1 MLQRPIGGEPE
12 FPKKFES
19 FEMDQVHPAALAS
32 YWQAEEM
39 RHPGILLQRRQAM
52 TQPVLDEIATDIGGE
67 DVNEAQTTF
76 DRLLREYFTT
86 LRIIAS
92 PETGDADSL
101 LAPAIQGEPCYDEDG
116 HHHRTLYL
124 GIGVRD
130 DRLR

>member
-1 MLQRPIGGEPE
+1 
-12 FPKKFES
+12 
-19 FEMDQVHPAALAS
+19 
-32 YWQAEEM
+32 
-39 RHPGILLQRRQAM
+39 M

-86 LRIIAS
+86 LRVIES
-92 PETGDADSL
+92 PETGDADAIHSL

-116 HHHRTLYL
+116 HHHRTLYP